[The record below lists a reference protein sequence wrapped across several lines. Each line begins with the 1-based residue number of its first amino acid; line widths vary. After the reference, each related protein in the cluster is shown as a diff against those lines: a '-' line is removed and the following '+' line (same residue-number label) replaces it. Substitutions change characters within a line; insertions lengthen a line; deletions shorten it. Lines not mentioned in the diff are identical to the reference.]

1 MIDNTLHIIIV
12 KDDIIVG
19 HLHKALSLFLLRDST
34 IGYAVVGTITHLA
47 DVLQSD
53 SNSNVKVS

>member
-1 MIDNTLHIIIV
+1 MIDNTLHVVIV

-19 HLHKALSLFLLRDST
+19 DLHKALSLLLLRNSS
-34 IGYAVVGTITHLA
+34 IGCAVVGTRTHLA

>member
-1 MIDNTLHIIIV
+1 MIDNTLHVVIV

-19 HLHKALSLFLLRDST
+19 HLHKALSLFLETVAT
-34 IGYAVVGTITHLA
+34 IGCAVVGTRTHLA